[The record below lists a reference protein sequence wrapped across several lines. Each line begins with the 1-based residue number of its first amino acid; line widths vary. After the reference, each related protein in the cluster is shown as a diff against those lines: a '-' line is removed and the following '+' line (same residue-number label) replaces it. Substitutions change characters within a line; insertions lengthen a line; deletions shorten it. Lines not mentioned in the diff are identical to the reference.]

1 MRTTATIYTRRF
13 PVTIRDG
20 RTGAEMQDYITLDK
34 AQLQAAQLVGLSSK
48 ELILDHYNQLVS
60 YNNSA
65 FIAQGAIP
73 DRDEATSIALHTF
86 EILMSEYKK
95 EMNLI
100 KVEYQKRAHQEVEK
114 IFRVLFPEQGL
125 AVREEQIRL
134 CHEMLDTLLG
144 EQIALCDAGV
154 GIGKTYAYLV
164 ACVLLRKYSMLTG
177 RGNPLEQRPV
187 VVSTSS
193 IALQKAI
200 LTEYIPF
207 LSRVLL
213 EQGIIQSP
221 LRAVVRKG
229 KEHFVCDNRLE
240 QRIEAIRHKQKNAVQ
255 KAALLSLRKHYD
267 MDSVKNLSGFDRR
280 LVCVPKFCPRE
291 CPGRQ
296 MCRYQ
301 RYLEES
307 RKQDV
312 FIQIC
317 NHNYLLADAYH
328 RAEGYK
334 PLLSDYRTLIVDE
347 AHKLPEAAR
356 QMFGKNLCMDD
367 IREIAYYLERE
378 HQKEEARIL
387 RTVMGEA
394 LRVVGAEQRI
404 GKGIRETFRNTTN
417 SVVSLW
423 EGVEMLE
430 FLLEKLE
437 RSVPKWIRNRLEEA
451 KDVLECFCSS
461 DEKYVRYLY
470 LDKEQLPI
478 LCAASREIP
487 ELLQKMLWD
496 REEEISAI
504 LTSGTLKAG
513 AGFLRTRQITGLE
526 GRAGVQEYVAESP
539 FSYEKNCLLYLPK
552 TLDHCRR
559 GSREEAV
566 MVANH
571 IHSLICSTYGHTL
584 VLFTSYTLMGSV
596 YQILRDSLPFPM
608 VEVWRHSQEE
618 ILRFKTME
626 NGVLFA
632 AGSCWEGVD
641 FPGDM
646 VSSLIIVKLPFAVPD
661 PISEA
666 EKETYDS
673 LESYIQS
680 IIVPDMQKKLRQGF
694 GRAIRTE
701 TDTCVVSILDIRAV
715 KGGKYHEDV
724 MCALP
729 PCRIAEELKEVQD
742 FIRSRK
748 GVEYYL

>member
-1 MRTTATIYTRRF
+1 MFY
-13 PVTIRDG
+13 
-20 RTGAEMQDYITLDK
+20 
-34 AQLQAAQLVGLSSK
+34 
-48 ELILDHYNQLVS
+48 
-60 YNNSA
+60 
-65 FIAQGAIP
+65 
-73 DRDEATSIALHTF
+73 
-86 EILMSEYKK
+86 
-95 EMNLI
+95 

-114 IFRVLFPEQGL
+114 IFRVLLPEQGL

-144 EQIALCDAGV
+144 ERIALCDAGV

-164 ACVLLRKYSMLTG
+164 ACVLMRKYSILMERNSL
-177 RGNPLEQRPV
+177 PKQHPV

-200 LTEYIPF
+200 LSEYVPF
-207 LSRVLL
+207 LSRVLV
-213 EQGIIQSP
+213 EQGIIQTP

-240 QRIEAIRHKQKNAVQ
+240 QRIEAIRYKQKNAVQ
-255 KAALLSLRKHYD
+255 REALLSLRKHYD
-267 MDSVKNLSGFDRR
+267 MDIVKDLSGFDRR

-307 RKQDV
+307 KKQDV
-312 FIQIC
+312 FLQIC
-317 NHNYLLADAYH
+317 NHNYLLADAFH
-328 RAEGYK
+328 RREEYK
-334 PLLSDYRTLIVDE
+334 PLLADYRALVVDE

-378 HQKEEARIL
+378 HQNVEARTLKTGMYSIF
-387 RTVMGEA
+387 T
-394 LRVVGAEQRI
+394 I
-404 GKGIRETFRNTTN
+404 IRESHMFSHGIKENFQLTGECEFC
-417 SVVSLW
+417 LW
-423 EGVEMLE
+423 EGIQMI
-430 FLLEKLE
+430 E
-437 RSVPKWIRNRLEEA
+437 RMMEQLKGVVPKWVLNRLQEA
-451 KDVLECFCSS
+451 KEVLECFLQKNS
-461 DEKYVRYLY
+461 KYVLHLRM
-470 LDKEQLPI
+470 DKEKIPV

-487 ELLQKMLWD
+487 QLLREMLWD
-496 REEEISAI
+496 REQALSVI

-513 AGFLRTRQITGLE
+513 KGFARTLQMTGLE
-526 GRAGVQEYVAESP
+526 GRTDVQSYVAESP
-539 FSYEKNCLLYLPK
+539 FAYEENCLLYLPK
-552 TLDHCRR
+552 TLRKCKR
-559 GSREEAV
+559 GSREEV
-566 MVANH
+566 EMVAGQ

-596 YQILRDSLPFPM
+596 YQILRDGIPFPM

-626 NGVLFA
+626 NAVLFA

-666 EKETYDS
+666 EKETY
-673 LESYIQS
+673 ESMEDYIQA

-701 TDTCVVSILDIRAV
+701 TDTCVVSILDFRAV

-729 PCRIAEELKEVQD
+729 PCQMAEELREVQD

>member
-1 MRTTATIYTRRF
+1 MFY
-13 PVTIRDG
+13 
-20 RTGAEMQDYITLDK
+20 
-34 AQLQAAQLVGLSSK
+34 
-48 ELILDHYNQLVS
+48 
-60 YNNSA
+60 
-65 FIAQGAIP
+65 
-73 DRDEATSIALHTF
+73 
-86 EILMSEYKK
+86 
-95 EMNLI
+95 

-114 IFRVLFPEQGL
+114 IFRVLLPEQGL

-144 EQIALCDAGV
+144 ERIALCDAGV

-164 ACVLLRKYSMLTG
+164 ACVLMRKYSILMERNSL
-177 RGNPLEQRPV
+177 PKQHPV

-200 LTEYIPF
+200 LSEYVPF
-207 LSRVLL
+207 LSRVLV
-213 EQGIIQSP
+213 EQGIIQTP

-240 QRIEAIRHKQKNAVQ
+240 QRIEAIRYKQKNAVQ
-255 KAALLSLRKHYD
+255 REALLSLRKHYD
-267 MDSVKNLSGFDRR
+267 MDIVKDLSGFDRR

-307 RKQDV
+307 KKQDV
-312 FIQIC
+312 FLQIC
-317 NHNYLLADAYH
+317 NHNYLLADAFH
-328 RAEGYK
+328 RREEYK
-334 PLLSDYRTLIVDE
+334 PLLADYRALVVDE

-378 HQKEEARIL
+378 HQNVEARTLKTGMYSIF
-387 RTVMGEA
+387 T
-394 LRVVGAEQRI
+394 I
-404 GKGIRETFRNTTN
+404 IRESHMFSHGIKENFQLTGECEFC
-417 SVVSLW
+417 LW
-423 EGVEMLE
+423 EGIQMI
-430 FLLEKLE
+430 E
-437 RSVPKWIRNRLEEA
+437 RMMEQLKGVVPKWVLNRLQEA
-451 KDVLECFCSS
+451 KEVLECFLQKNS
-461 DEKYVRYLY
+461 KYVLHLRM
-470 LDKEQLPI
+470 DKEKIPV

-487 ELLQKMLWD
+487 QLLREMLWD
-496 REEEISAI
+496 REQALSVI

-513 AGFLRTRQITGLE
+513 KGFARTLQMTGLE
-526 GRAGVQEYVAESP
+526 GRTDVQSYVAESP
-539 FSYEKNCLLYLPK
+539 FAYEENCLLYLPK
-552 TLDHCRR
+552 TLRKCKR
-559 GSREEAV
+559 GSREEAE
-566 MVANH
+566 MVAGQ

-596 YQILRDSLPFPM
+596 YQILRDGIPFPM

-626 NGVLFA
+626 NAVLFA

-666 EKETYDS
+666 EKETYES
-673 LESYIQS
+673 LEDYIQA

-701 TDTCVVSILDIRAV
+701 TDTCVVSILDFRAV

-729 PCRIAEELKEVQD
+729 PCQMAEELREVQD

>member
-1 MRTTATIYTRRF
+1 MFY
-13 PVTIRDG
+13 
-20 RTGAEMQDYITLDK
+20 
-34 AQLQAAQLVGLSSK
+34 
-48 ELILDHYNQLVS
+48 
-60 YNNSA
+60 
-65 FIAQGAIP
+65 
-73 DRDEATSIALHTF
+73 
-86 EILMSEYKK
+86 
-95 EMNLI
+95 

-114 IFRVLFPEQGL
+114 IFRVLLPEQGL

-144 EQIALCDAGV
+144 ERIALCDAGV

-164 ACVLLRKYSMLTG
+164 ACVLMRKYSILMERNSL
-177 RGNPLEQRPV
+177 PKQHPV

-200 LTEYIPF
+200 LSEYVPF
-207 LSRVLL
+207 LSRVLV
-213 EQGIIQSP
+213 EQGIIQTP

-255 KAALLSLRKHYD
+255 REALLSLRKHYD
-267 MDSVKNLSGFDRR
+267 MDTVKDLSGFDRR

-296 MCRYQ
+296 TCRYQ

-307 RKQDV
+307 KKQDV
-312 FIQIC
+312 FLQIC
-317 NHNYLLADAYH
+317 NHNYLLADAFH
-328 RAEGYK
+328 RREEYK
-334 PLLSDYRTLIVDE
+334 PLLADYRALVVDE

-378 HQKEEARIL
+378 HQNVNARTLKAGMYSIFTIIMESHISSHGIKENFQL
-387 RTVMGEA
+387 TGEC
-394 LRVVGAEQRI
+394 E
-404 GKGIRETFRNTTN
+404 FC
-417 SVVSLW
+417 LW
-423 EGVEMLE
+423 EGIQMI
-430 FLLEKLE
+430 E
-437 RSVPKWIRNRLEEA
+437 RMMEQLKGVVPKWVLNRLQEA
-451 KDVLECFCSS
+451 KEVLECFLQKNS
-461 DEKYVRYLY
+461 KYVLHLRM
-470 LDKEQLPI
+470 DKEKIPV

-487 ELLQKMLWD
+487 QLLREMLWD
-496 REEEISAI
+496 REQALSVI

-513 AGFLRTRQITGLE
+513 KGFARTLQMTGLE
-526 GRAGVQEYVAESP
+526 GRTGVQSYVAESP
-539 FSYEKNCLLYLPK
+539 FAYEENCLLYLPK
-552 TLDHCRR
+552 NLQKCKR
-559 GSREEAV
+559 GSREEV
-566 MVANH
+566 EMVAGQ

-584 VLFTSYTLMGSV
+584 VLFTSYTLMGNV
-596 YQILRDSLPFPM
+596 YQILRDGIPFPM

-626 NGVLFA
+626 NAVLFA

-666 EKETYDS
+666 EKETYES
-673 LESYIQS
+673 LEDYIRA

-701 TDTCVVSILDIRAV
+701 TDTCVVSILDFRAV

-729 PCRIAEELKEVQD
+729 PCQMAEELREVQD

>member
-1 MRTTATIYTRRF
+1 MFY
-13 PVTIRDG
+13 
-20 RTGAEMQDYITLDK
+20 
-34 AQLQAAQLVGLSSK
+34 
-48 ELILDHYNQLVS
+48 
-60 YNNSA
+60 
-65 FIAQGAIP
+65 
-73 DRDEATSIALHTF
+73 
-86 EILMSEYKK
+86 
-95 EMNLI
+95 

-114 IFRVLFPEQGL
+114 IFRVLLPEQGL

-144 EQIALCDAGV
+144 ERIALCDAGV

-164 ACVLLRKYSMLTG
+164 ACVLMRKYSILMERNSL
-177 RGNPLEQRPV
+177 PKQHPV

-200 LTEYIPF
+200 LSEYVPF
-207 LSRVLL
+207 LSRVLV
-213 EQGIIQSP
+213 EQGIIQTP

-255 KAALLSLRKHYD
+255 REALLSLRKHYD
-267 MDSVKNLSGFDRR
+267 MDTVKDLSGFDRR

-296 MCRYQ
+296 TCRYQ

-307 RKQDV
+307 KKQDV
-312 FIQIC
+312 FLQIC
-317 NHNYLLADAYH
+317 NHNYLLADAFH
-328 RAEGYK
+328 RREEYK
-334 PLLSDYRTLIVDE
+334 PLLADYRALVVDE
-347 AHKLPEAAR
+347 AHKLPEAAW

-378 HQKEEARIL
+378 HQNVEARTLKAGMYSIF
-387 RTVMGEA
+387 T
-394 LRVVGAEQRI
+394 I
-404 GKGIRETFRNTTN
+404 IRESHMFSHGIKENFQLTGECEFC
-417 SVVSLW
+417 LW
-423 EGVEMLE
+423 EGIQMI
-430 FLLEKLE
+430 E
-437 RSVPKWIRNRLEEA
+437 RMMEQLKGVVPKWVLNRLQEA
-451 KDVLECFCSS
+451 KEVLECFLQKNS
-461 DEKYVRYLY
+461 KYVLHLRM
-470 LDKEQLPI
+470 DKEKIPV

-487 ELLQKMLWD
+487 QLLREMLWD
-496 REEEISAI
+496 REQALSVI

-513 AGFLRTRQITGLE
+513 KGFARTLQMTGLE
-526 GRAGVQEYVAESP
+526 GRTDVQSYVAESP
-539 FSYEKNCLLYLPK
+539 FAYEENCLLYLPK
-552 TLDHCRR
+552 TLRKCKR
-559 GSREEAV
+559 GSREEV
-566 MVANH
+566 EMVAGQ

-596 YQILRDSLPFPM
+596 YQILRDGIPFPM

-626 NGVLFA
+626 NAVLFA

-729 PCRIAEELKEVQD
+729 PCQMAEELREVQD

>member
-1 MRTTATIYTRRF
+1 M
-13 PVTIRDG
+13 
-20 RTGAEMQDYITLDK
+20 
-34 AQLQAAQLVGLSSK
+34 
-48 ELILDHYNQLVS
+48 
-60 YNNSA
+60 
-65 FIAQGAIP
+65 
-73 DRDEATSIALHTF
+73 
-86 EILMSEYKK
+86 
-95 EMNLI
+95 
-100 KVEYQKRAHQEVEK
+100 EK
-114 IFRVLFPEQGL
+114 IFRVLLPEQGL

-144 EQIALCDAGV
+144 ERIALCDAGV

-164 ACVLLRKYSMLTG
+164 ACVLMRKYSILMERNSL
-177 RGNPLEQRPV
+177 PKQHPV

-200 LTEYIPF
+200 LSEYVPF
-207 LSRVLL
+207 LSRVLV
-213 EQGIIQSP
+213 EQGIIQTP

-255 KAALLSLRKHYD
+255 REALLSLRKHYD
-267 MDSVKNLSGFDRR
+267 MDTVKDLSGFDRR

-307 RKQDV
+307 KKQDV
-312 FIQIC
+312 FLQIC
-317 NHNYLLADAYH
+317 NHNYLLADAFH
-328 RAEGYK
+328 RREEYK
-334 PLLSDYRTLIVDE
+334 PLLADYRALVVDE

-378 HQKEEARIL
+378 HQNVEARTLKAGMYSIFTIIMESHISSHGIKENFQL
-387 RTVMGEA
+387 TGEC
-394 LRVVGAEQRI
+394 E
-404 GKGIRETFRNTTN
+404 FC
-417 SVVSLW
+417 LW
-423 EGVEMLE
+423 EGIQMI
-430 FLLEKLE
+430 E
-437 RSVPKWIRNRLEEA
+437 RMMEQLKGVVPKWVLNRLQEA
-451 KDVLECFCSS
+451 KEVLECFLQKNS
-461 DEKYVRYLY
+461 KYVLHLRM
-470 LDKEQLPI
+470 DKEKIPV

-487 ELLQKMLWD
+487 QLLREMLWD
-496 REEEISAI
+496 REQALSVI

-513 AGFLRTRQITGLE
+513 KGFARTLQMTGLE
-526 GRAGVQEYVAESP
+526 GRTDVQSYVAESP
-539 FSYEKNCLLYLPK
+539 FAYEENCLLYLPK
-552 TLDHCRR
+552 TLRKCKR
-559 GSREEAV
+559 GSREEV
-566 MVANH
+566 EMVAGQ

-596 YQILRDSLPFPM
+596 YQILRDGIPFPM

-626 NGVLFA
+626 NAVLFA

-666 EKETYDS
+666 EKETYES
-673 LESYIQS
+673 LEDYIQA

-701 TDTCVVSILDIRAV
+701 TDTCVVSILDFRAV

-729 PCRIAEELKEVQD
+729 PCQMAEELREVQD

>member
-1 MRTTATIYTRRF
+1 MFY
-13 PVTIRDG
+13 
-20 RTGAEMQDYITLDK
+20 
-34 AQLQAAQLVGLSSK
+34 
-48 ELILDHYNQLVS
+48 
-60 YNNSA
+60 
-65 FIAQGAIP
+65 
-73 DRDEATSIALHTF
+73 
-86 EILMSEYKK
+86 
-95 EMNLI
+95 
-100 KVEYQKRAHQEVEK
+100 KVEYQKIAHQEVEK
-114 IFRVLFPEQGL
+114 IFRVLLPEQGL

-144 EQIALCDAGV
+144 ERIALCDAGV

-164 ACVLLRKYSMLTG
+164 ACVLMRKYSILMERNSL
-177 RGNPLEQRPV
+177 PKQHPV

-200 LTEYIPF
+200 LSEYVPF
-207 LSRVLL
+207 LSRVLV
-213 EQGIIQSP
+213 EQGIIQTP

-240 QRIEAIRHKQKNAVQ
+240 QRIEAIRYKQKNAVQ
-255 KAALLSLRKHYD
+255 REALLSLRKHYD
-267 MDSVKNLSGFDRR
+267 MDIVKDLSGFDRR

-307 RKQDV
+307 KKQDV
-312 FIQIC
+312 FLQIC
-317 NHNYLLADAYH
+317 NHNYLLADAFH
-328 RAEGYK
+328 RREEYK
-334 PLLSDYRTLIVDE
+334 PLLADYRALVVDE

-378 HQKEEARIL
+378 HQNVEARTLKTGMYSIF
-387 RTVMGEA
+387 T
-394 LRVVGAEQRI
+394 I
-404 GKGIRETFRNTTN
+404 IRESHMFSHGIKENFQLTGECEFC
-417 SVVSLW
+417 LW
-423 EGVEMLE
+423 EGIQMI
-430 FLLEKLE
+430 E
-437 RSVPKWIRNRLEEA
+437 RMMEQLKGVVPKWVLNRLQEA
-451 KDVLECFCSS
+451 KEVLECFLQKNS
-461 DEKYVRYLY
+461 KYVLHLRM
-470 LDKEQLPI
+470 DKEKIPV

-487 ELLQKMLWD
+487 QLLREMLWD
-496 REEEISAI
+496 REQALSVI

-513 AGFLRTRQITGLE
+513 KGFARTLQMTGLE
-526 GRAGVQEYVAESP
+526 GRTDVQSYVAESP
-539 FSYEKNCLLYLPK
+539 FAYEENCLLYLPK
-552 TLDHCRR
+552 TLRKCKR
-559 GSREEAV
+559 GSREEV
-566 MVANH
+566 EMVAGQ

-596 YQILRDSLPFPM
+596 YQILRDGIPFPM

-626 NGVLFA
+626 NAVLFA

-666 EKETYDS
+666 EKETYES
-673 LESYIQS
+673 LEDYIQA

-701 TDTCVVSILDIRAV
+701 TDTCVVSILDFRAV

-729 PCRIAEELKEVQD
+729 PCQMAEELREVQD

>member
-1 MRTTATIYTRRF
+1 M
-13 PVTIRDG
+13 
-20 RTGAEMQDYITLDK
+20 
-34 AQLQAAQLVGLSSK
+34 
-48 ELILDHYNQLVS
+48 
-60 YNNSA
+60 
-65 FIAQGAIP
+65 
-73 DRDEATSIALHTF
+73 
-86 EILMSEYKK
+86 
-95 EMNLI
+95 
-100 KVEYQKRAHQEVEK
+100 EK
-114 IFRVLFPEQGL
+114 IFRVLLPEQGL

-144 EQIALCDAGV
+144 ERIALCDAGV

-164 ACVLLRKYSMLTG
+164 ACVLMRKYSILMERNSL
-177 RGNPLEQRPV
+177 PKQHPV

-200 LTEYIPF
+200 LSEYVPF
-207 LSRVLL
+207 LSRVLV
-213 EQGIIQSP
+213 EQGIIQTP

-255 KAALLSLRKHYD
+255 REALLSLRKHYD
-267 MDSVKNLSGFDRR
+267 MDTVKDLSGFDRR

-307 RKQDV
+307 KKQDV
-312 FIQIC
+312 FLQIC
-317 NHNYLLADAYH
+317 NHNYLLADAFH
-328 RAEGYK
+328 RREEYK
-334 PLLSDYRTLIVDE
+334 PLLADYRALVVDE

-378 HQKEEARIL
+378 HQNVEARTLKAGMYSIF
-387 RTVMGEA
+387 T
-394 LRVVGAEQRI
+394 I
-404 GKGIRETFRNTTN
+404 IRESHISSHGIKENFQLTGECEFC
-417 SVVSLW
+417 LW
-423 EGVEMLE
+423 EGIQMI
-430 FLLEKLE
+430 E
-437 RSVPKWIRNRLEEA
+437 RMMEQLKGVAPKWVLNRLQEA
-451 KDVLECFCSS
+451 KEVLECFLQKNS
-461 DEKYVRYLY
+461 KYVLHLRM
-470 LDKEQLPI
+470 DKEKIPV

-487 ELLQKMLWD
+487 QLLREMLWD
-496 REEEISAI
+496 REQALSAI

-513 AGFLRTRQITGLE
+513 KGFARTLQITGLE
-526 GRAGVQEYVAESP
+526 GRTDVQSYVAESP
-539 FSYEKNCLLYLPK
+539 FAYEENCLLYLPK
-552 TLDHCRR
+552 TLRKCKR
-559 GSREEAV
+559 GSREEV
-566 MVANH
+566 EMVAGQ

-596 YQILRDSLPFPM
+596 YQILRDGIPFPM

-626 NGVLFA
+626 NAVLFA

-666 EKETYDS
+666 EKETYES
-673 LESYIQS
+673 LEDYIQA

-701 TDTCVVSILDIRAV
+701 TDTCVVSILDFRAV

-729 PCRIAEELKEVQD
+729 PCQMAEELREVQD

>member
-1 MRTTATIYTRRF
+1 MFY
-13 PVTIRDG
+13 
-20 RTGAEMQDYITLDK
+20 
-34 AQLQAAQLVGLSSK
+34 
-48 ELILDHYNQLVS
+48 
-60 YNNSA
+60 
-65 FIAQGAIP
+65 
-73 DRDEATSIALHTF
+73 
-86 EILMSEYKK
+86 
-95 EMNLI
+95 

-114 IFRVLFPEQGL
+114 IFRVLLPEQGL

-144 EQIALCDAGV
+144 ERIALCDAGV

-164 ACVLLRKYSMLTG
+164 ACVLMRKYSILMERNSL
-177 RGNPLEQRPV
+177 PKQHPV

-200 LTEYIPF
+200 LSEYVPF
-207 LSRVLL
+207 LSRVLV
-213 EQGIIQSP
+213 EQGIIQTP

-240 QRIEAIRHKQKNAVQ
+240 QRIEAIRYKQKNAVQ
-255 KAALLSLRKHYD
+255 REALLSLRKHYD
-267 MDSVKNLSGFDRR
+267 MDIVKDLSGFDRR

-307 RKQDV
+307 KKQDV
-312 FIQIC
+312 FLQIC
-317 NHNYLLADAYH
+317 NHNYLLADAFH
-328 RAEGYK
+328 RREEYK
-334 PLLSDYRTLIVDE
+334 PLLADYRALVVDE
-347 AHKLPEAAR
+347 EHKLPEAAR

-378 HQKEEARIL
+378 HQNVEARTLKTGMYSIF
-387 RTVMGEA
+387 T
-394 LRVVGAEQRI
+394 I
-404 GKGIRETFRNTTN
+404 IRESHMFSHGIKENFQLTGECEFC
-417 SVVSLW
+417 LW
-423 EGVEMLE
+423 EGIQMI
-430 FLLEKLE
+430 E
-437 RSVPKWIRNRLEEA
+437 RMMEQLKGVVPKWVLNRLQEA
-451 KDVLECFCSS
+451 KEVLECFLQKNS
-461 DEKYVRYLY
+461 KYVLHLRM
-470 LDKEQLPI
+470 DKEKIPV

-487 ELLQKMLWD
+487 QLLREMLWD
-496 REEEISAI
+496 REQALSVI

-513 AGFLRTRQITGLE
+513 KGFARTLQMTGLE
-526 GRAGVQEYVAESP
+526 GRTDVQSYVAESP
-539 FSYEKNCLLYLPK
+539 FAYEENCLLYLPK
-552 TLDHCRR
+552 TLRKCKR
-559 GSREEAV
+559 GSREEV
-566 MVANH
+566 EMVAGQ

-596 YQILRDSLPFPM
+596 YQILRDGIPFPM

-626 NGVLFA
+626 NAVLFA

-666 EKETYDS
+666 EKETYES
-673 LESYIQS
+673 LEDYIQA

-701 TDTCVVSILDIRAV
+701 TDTCVVSILDFRAV

-729 PCRIAEELKEVQD
+729 PCQMAEELREVQD

>member
-1 MRTTATIYTRRF
+1 MFY
-13 PVTIRDG
+13 
-20 RTGAEMQDYITLDK
+20 
-34 AQLQAAQLVGLSSK
+34 
-48 ELILDHYNQLVS
+48 
-60 YNNSA
+60 
-65 FIAQGAIP
+65 
-73 DRDEATSIALHTF
+73 
-86 EILMSEYKK
+86 
-95 EMNLI
+95 

-240 QRIEAIRHKQKNAVQ
+240 QRIEAICHKQKNAAQ
-255 KAALLSLRKHYD
+255 KEALLSLRKQYD

-291 CPGRQ
+291 CPSRQ

-367 IREIAYYLERE
+367 IKEMAYYLERE

-387 RTVMGEA
+387 RTVMRDA
-394 LRVVGAEQRI
+394 LRVVGEEHRI
-404 GKGIRETFRNTTN
+404 RKGIRETFRNTTN
-417 SVVSLW
+417 GVVALW

-437 RSVPKWIRNRLEEA
+437 RIVPKWIRNRMEEA
-451 KDVLECFCSS
+451 KDVLE
-461 DEKYVRYLY
+461 
-470 LDKEQLPI
+470 
-478 LCAASREIP
+478 
-487 ELLQKMLWD
+487 
-496 REEEISAI
+496 
-504 LTSGTLKAG
+504 
-513 AGFLRTRQITGLE
+513 
-526 GRAGVQEYVAESP
+526 
-539 FSYEKNCLLYLPK
+539 
-552 TLDHCRR
+552 
-559 GSREEAV
+559 
-566 MVANH
+566 
-571 IHSLICSTYGHTL
+571 
-584 VLFTSYTLMGSV
+584 
-596 YQILRDSLPFPM
+596 
-608 VEVWRHSQEE
+608 
-618 ILRFKTME
+618 
-626 NGVLFA
+626 
-632 AGSCWEGVD
+632 
-641 FPGDM
+641 
-646 VSSLIIVKLPFAVPD
+646 
-661 PISEA
+661 
-666 EKETYDS
+666 
-673 LESYIQS
+673 
-680 IIVPDMQKKLRQGF
+680 
-694 GRAIRTE
+694 
-701 TDTCVVSILDIRAV
+701 
-715 KGGKYHEDV
+715 
-724 MCALP
+724 
-729 PCRIAEELKEVQD
+729 
-742 FIRSRK
+742 
-748 GVEYYL
+748 

>member
-1 MRTTATIYTRRF
+1 MFY
-13 PVTIRDG
+13 
-20 RTGAEMQDYITLDK
+20 
-34 AQLQAAQLVGLSSK
+34 
-48 ELILDHYNQLVS
+48 
-60 YNNSA
+60 
-65 FIAQGAIP
+65 
-73 DRDEATSIALHTF
+73 
-86 EILMSEYKK
+86 
-95 EMNLI
+95 

-114 IFRVLFPEQGL
+114 IFRVLLPEQGL

-144 EQIALCDAGV
+144 ERIALCDAGV

-200 LTEYIPF
+200 VTEYIPF

-213 EQGIIQSP
+213 EQGMIQSP

-240 QRIEAIRHKQKNAVQ
+240 QRIEAIRHKQKNAAQ
-255 KAALLSLRKHYD
+255 KEALLSLRKHYD
-267 MDSVKNLSGFDRR
+267 MDTVKDLSGFDRR

-296 MCRYQ
+296 TCRYQ

-307 RKQDV
+307 KKQDV
-312 FIQIC
+312 FLQIC
-317 NHNYLLADAYH
+317 NHNYLLADAFH
-328 RAEGYK
+328 RREEYK
-334 PLLSDYRTLIVDE
+334 PLLADYRALVVDE

-356 QMFGKNLCMDD
+356 QMFGKNLCKDD

-378 HQKEEARIL
+378 HQNVEARTLKAGMYSIF
-387 RTVMGEA
+387 TIIGESH
-394 LRVVGAEQRI
+394 I
-404 GKGIRETFRNTTN
+404 FSHGIKENFQLTGECEFC
-417 SVVSLW
+417 LW
-423 EGVEMLE
+423 EGIQMI
-430 FLLEKLE
+430 E
-437 RSVPKWIRNRLEEA
+437 RMMEQLKGVVPKWVLNRLQEA
-451 KDVLECFCSS
+451 KEVLECFLQKNS
-461 DEKYVRYLY
+461 KYVLHLRM
-470 LDKEQLPI
+470 DKEKIPV

-487 ELLQKMLWD
+487 QLLREMLWD
-496 REEEISAI
+496 REQALSAI

-513 AGFLRTRQITGLE
+513 KGFARTLQMTGLE
-526 GRAGVQEYVAESP
+526 GRTGVQSYVAESP
-539 FSYEKNCLLYLPK
+539 FAYEENCLLYLPK
-552 TLDHCRR
+552 TLQKCKR
-559 GSREEAV
+559 GSREEV
-566 MVANH
+566 EMVAGQ

-596 YQILRDSLPFPM
+596 YQILRDGIPFPM

-626 NGVLFA
+626 NAVLFA

-701 TDTCVVSILDIRAV
+701 TDTCVVSILDIRAG
-715 KGGKYHEDV
+715 KGGKYHKDV

-729 PCRIAEELKEVQD
+729 PCRIAEELREVQD

>member
-1 MRTTATIYTRRF
+1 MFY
-13 PVTIRDG
+13 
-20 RTGAEMQDYITLDK
+20 
-34 AQLQAAQLVGLSSK
+34 
-48 ELILDHYNQLVS
+48 
-60 YNNSA
+60 
-65 FIAQGAIP
+65 
-73 DRDEATSIALHTF
+73 
-86 EILMSEYKK
+86 
-95 EMNLI
+95 

-114 IFRVLFPEQGL
+114 IFRVLLPEQGL

-144 EQIALCDAGV
+144 ERIALCDAGV

-164 ACVLLRKYSMLTG
+164 ACVLMRKYSILMERNSL
-177 RGNPLEQRPV
+177 PKQHPV

-200 LTEYIPF
+200 LSEYVPF
-207 LSRVLL
+207 LSRVLV
-213 EQGIIQSP
+213 EQGIIQTP

-240 QRIEAIRHKQKNAVQ
+240 QRIEAIRYKQKNAVQ
-255 KAALLSLRKHYD
+255 REALLSLRKHYD
-267 MDSVKNLSGFDRR
+267 MDIVKDLSGFDRR

-307 RKQDV
+307 KKQDV
-312 FIQIC
+312 FLQIC
-317 NHNYLLADAYH
+317 NHNYLLADAFH
-328 RAEGYK
+328 RREEYK
-334 PLLSDYRTLIVDE
+334 PLLADYRALVVDE

-378 HQKEEARIL
+378 HQNVEARTLKTGMYSIF
-387 RTVMGEA
+387 T
-394 LRVVGAEQRI
+394 I
-404 GKGIRETFRNTTN
+404 IRESHMFSHGIKENFQLTGECEFC
-417 SVVSLW
+417 LW
-423 EGVEMLE
+423 EGIQMI
-430 FLLEKLE
+430 E
-437 RSVPKWIRNRLEEA
+437 RMMEQLKGVVPKWVLNRLQEA
-451 KDVLECFCSS
+451 KEVLECFLQKNS
-461 DEKYVRYLY
+461 KYVLHLRM
-470 LDKEQLPI
+470 DKEKIPV

-487 ELLQKMLWD
+487 QLLREMLWD
-496 REEEISAI
+496 REQALSVI

-513 AGFLRTRQITGLE
+513 KGFARTLQMTGLE
-526 GRAGVQEYVAESP
+526 GRTDVQSYVAESP
-539 FSYEKNCLLYLPK
+539 FAYEENCLLYLPK
-552 TLDHCRR
+552 TLQKCKR
-559 GSREEAV
+559 GSREEV
-566 MVANH
+566 EMVAGQ

-596 YQILRDSLPFPM
+596 YQILRDGIPFPM

-626 NGVLFA
+626 NAVLFA

-666 EKETYDS
+666 EKETYES
-673 LESYIQS
+673 LEDYIQA

-701 TDTCVVSILDIRAV
+701 TDTCVVSILDFRAV

-729 PCRIAEELKEVQD
+729 PCQMAEELREVQD

>member
-1 MRTTATIYTRRF
+1 MFY
-13 PVTIRDG
+13 
-20 RTGAEMQDYITLDK
+20 
-34 AQLQAAQLVGLSSK
+34 
-48 ELILDHYNQLVS
+48 
-60 YNNSA
+60 
-65 FIAQGAIP
+65 
-73 DRDEATSIALHTF
+73 
-86 EILMSEYKK
+86 
-95 EMNLI
+95 

-114 IFRVLFPEQGL
+114 IFRVLLPEQGL

-144 EQIALCDAGV
+144 ERIALCDAGV

-164 ACVLLRKYSMLTG
+164 ACVLMRKYSILMERNSL
-177 RGNPLEQRPV
+177 PKQHPV

-200 LTEYIPF
+200 LSEYVPF
-207 LSRVLL
+207 LSRVLV
-213 EQGIIQSP
+213 EQGIIQTP

-255 KAALLSLRKHYD
+255 REALLSLRKHYD
-267 MDSVKNLSGFDRR
+267 MDTVKDLSGFDRR
-280 LVCVPKFCPRE
+280 LVCVLKFCPRE

-296 MCRYQ
+296 TCRYQ

-307 RKQDV
+307 KKQDV
-312 FIQIC
+312 FLQIC
-317 NHNYLLADAYH
+317 NHNYLLADAFH
-328 RAEGYK
+328 RREEYK
-334 PLLSDYRTLIVDE
+334 PLLADYRALVVDE

-378 HQKEEARIL
+378 HQNVEARTLKAGMYSIFTIIMESHISSHGIKENFQL
-387 RTVMGEA
+387 TGEC
-394 LRVVGAEQRI
+394 E
-404 GKGIRETFRNTTN
+404 FC
-417 SVVSLW
+417 LW
-423 EGVEMLE
+423 EGIQMI
-430 FLLEKLE
+430 E
-437 RSVPKWIRNRLEEA
+437 RMMEQLKGVVPKWVLNRLQEA
-451 KDVLECFCSS
+451 KEVLECFLQKNS
-461 DEKYVRYLY
+461 KYVLHLRM
-470 LDKEQLPI
+470 DKEKIPV

-487 ELLQKMLWD
+487 QLLREMLWD
-496 REEEISAI
+496 REQALSVI

-513 AGFLRTRQITGLE
+513 KGFARTLQMTGLE
-526 GRAGVQEYVAESP
+526 GRTDVQSYVAESP
-539 FSYEKNCLLYLPK
+539 FAYEENCLLYLPK
-552 TLDHCRR
+552 TLRKCKR
-559 GSREEAV
+559 GSREEV
-566 MVANH
+566 EMVAGQ

-596 YQILRDSLPFPM
+596 YQILRDGIPFPM

-626 NGVLFA
+626 NAVLFA

-666 EKETYDS
+666 EKETYES
-673 LESYIQS
+673 LEDYIQA

-701 TDTCVVSILDIRAV
+701 TDTCVVSILDFRAV

-729 PCRIAEELKEVQD
+729 PCQIAEELREVQD